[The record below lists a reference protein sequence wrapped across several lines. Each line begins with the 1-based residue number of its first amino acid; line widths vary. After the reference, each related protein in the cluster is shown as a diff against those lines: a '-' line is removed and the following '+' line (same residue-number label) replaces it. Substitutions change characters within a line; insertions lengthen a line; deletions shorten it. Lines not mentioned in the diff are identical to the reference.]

1 MKAQPLFTMNKK
13 ILFIGG
19 NFSPEPTGIGKYN
32 GEMIDLLASQG
43 YECTVITSYPYY
55 PYWKVQEPY
64 IKLAH
69 KFTREVKKVSDHTTN
84 TEIYRCPQY
93 VPKKPTAKRR
103 MILDFSFCFTSFLII
118 LQLLFKPKFN
128 VVIAVVPCFQIGLLG
143 VLYKKIKGAKFIY
156 HIQDLQIDAARE
168 LKMIKS
174 RIIINMLL
182 KTEKYILKNADVVSS
197 ISLGM
202 IKRIKAKYNREV
214 IYFPNWVDTKI
225 FYPLEEREKLK
236 EEFNFLSTDKIVLY
250 SGAIGEKQ
258 GLETIIH
265 AAETLKH
272 HTDLKFVI
280 SGSGPYKEK
289 LEQLTTSLHLT
300 NVYFMPLQPLESF
313 NRFLNMADLHLVL
326 QKANANDLVMPSK
339 LTTIL
344 SVGGIAIISASKDSN
359 LYEMIASNN
368 MGILIEPDNQ
378 RAFIEAVENALN
390 DNNGKMNQNA
400 RHYAEEFLSVDK
412 ITRSYAVHFQ

>member
-1 MKAQPLFTMNKK
+1 MNKK

-64 IKLAH
+64 TMLAH
-69 KFTREVKKVSDHTTN
+69 KYTREVKKVSDHTT
-84 TEIYRCPQY
+84 TIEIYRCPQY

-143 VLYKKIKGAKFIY
+143 VLYKKIKGSKFIY
-156 HIQDLQIDAARE
+156 HIQDLQIDAAHE

-174 RIIINMLL
+174 PVIINMLL
-182 KTEKYILKNADVVSS
+182 KIEKYILKNADVVSS

-225 FYPLEEREKLK
+225 FFPLEEREKLK
-236 EEFNFLSTDKIVLY
+236 EEFNFSPSDKIVLY

-258 GLETIIH
+258 GLETIIY

-272 HTDLKFVI
+272 HTDWKFVI

-289 LEQLTTSLHLT
+289 LEQLTASLYLK
-300 NVYFMPLQPLESF
+300 NVFFMPLQPLECF